1 MCLYRCLYNYSH
13 ANKARCC
20 CNCRP
25 KVHITL
31 IKMSG
36 GEKKKAKR
44 KTYERGDRKFGCG
57 RERPMMCLSR
67 AVEVVLTF

>member
-1 MCLYRCLYNYSH
+1 MCLYRCLYNYGH

-25 KVHITL
+25 KIHITL

-36 GEKKKAKR
+36 GEKKKQKGKHTKEEIESLGVAEK
-44 KTYERGDRKFGCG
+44 D
-57 RERPMMCLSR
+57 L
-67 AVEVVLTF
+67 

>member
-1 MCLYRCLYNYSH
+1 MCLYRCLYNYGH

-25 KVHITL
+25 KIHITF

-36 GEKKKAKR
+36 GEKKKRTGKHT
-44 KTYERGDRKFGCG
+44 KEEIESLGV
-57 RERPMMCLSR
+57 
-67 AVEVVLTF
+67 VEKDL